1 MLDLSDSIK
10 KIIIIA
16 ATTPFPTKLRVNLRS
31 NWLAKLELGI
41 AQRANLLII
50 AHPKCGNTWLK
61 VMLSRLYQVR
71 FNLPDNLLNKSDEY
85 ARKHPEIPRLA
96 ASNGYYSYEG
106 IIGDDLDINNPNS
119 ILRNKPILFIAR
131 NPIDIAVSWFFQ
143 FTKRQSAQKQEL
155 INHFIEHPID
165 RETISMW
172 DFIRHS
178 DIGLLF
184 LIEYLNQWEKTLTLS
199 PDSLIIRYEDL
210 RSHPTD
216 TLTKITKLM
225 GEAFTA
231 EEIQQAVDYGS
242 FDNQRKLEST
252 GFFKQGGM
260 TLRNPKD
267 SESFK
272 TRRGKVNGYADYFNT
287 EQIQE
292 LEELMMTHLSSTF
305 NYQPLSRSH
314 NNVSGN
320 G

>member
-16 ATTPFPTKLRVNLRS
+16 ATTPFPAKLRVSLRR
-31 NWLAKLELGI
+31 NWLARLELGI

-85 ARKHPEIPRLA
+85 ARKHSEIPRLA

-106 IIGDDLDINNPNS
+106 VIGDDLDIKNS
-119 ILRNKPILFIAR
+119 NSTLRNKPILFIAR
-131 NPIDIAVSWFFQ
+131 NPIDIAVSWYFQ

-155 INHFIEHPID
+155 INHFIDHPVD
-165 RETISMW
+165 RNTITMW
-172 DFIRHS
+172 DFVRHS

-184 LIEYLNQWEKTLTLS
+184 LIEFLNQWEKTLVTC
-199 PDSLIIRYEDL
+199 PNSLIIRYEDL
-210 RSHPTD
+210 RVHPVK

-225 GEAFTA
+225 KESFTA
-231 EEIQQAVDYGS
+231 EEIQHAVDYGS

-272 TRRGKVNGYADYFNT
+272 TRRGKVSGYTDYFNS
-287 EQIQE
+287 EQRQE
-292 LEELMMTHLSSTF
+292 LEELMMTNLSSTF
-305 NYQPLSRSH
+305 NYQPLSK
-314 NNVSGN
+314 
-320 G
+320 

>member
-1 MLDLSDSIK
+1 MLVLSDGIK
-10 KIIIIA
+10 KIIIIV
-16 ATTPFPTKLRVNLRS
+16 ATTPFPTKLRVSLRR

-85 ARKHPEIPRLA
+85 ARKHTEIPRLA

-106 IIGDDLDINNPNS
+106 IIGDDLDTSNPNS
-119 ILRNKPILFIAR
+119 TLRDKPILFIAR

-155 INHFIEHPID
+155 INHFIEHPVD

-172 DFIRHS
+172 DFVRHS

-184 LIEYLNQWEKTLTLS
+184 LIEYLNQWEKTVATCPNGLM
-199 PDSLIIRYEDL
+199 IHYEDL
-210 RSHPTD
+210 RAHPTN

-225 GEAFTA
+225 GESFTA
-231 EEIQQAVDYGS
+231 EDIQQAVDYGS
-242 FDNQRKLEST
+242 FDNQRKLESK

-272 TRRGKVNGYADYFNT
+272 TRRGKVSGYADYFNPK
-287 EQIQE
+287 QILE
-292 LEELMMTHLSSTF
+292 LEDLMMTNLSPTF
-305 NYQPLSRSH
+305 NYQPLSK
-314 NNVSGN
+314 
-320 G
+320 

>member
-1 MLDLSDSIK
+1 MFDLSDGIK

-16 ATTPFPTKLRVNLRS
+16 ATTPLPTKLRVGLRR
-31 NWLAKLELGI
+31 NWLAKLEFGI

-85 ARKHPEIPRLA
+85 SRKHPEIPRLA
-96 ASNGYYSYEG
+96 ASNGHYSYEG
-106 IIGDDLDINNPNS
+106 IIGDDLDADNS
-119 ILRNKPILFIAR
+119 SSMLRDKPILLIAR
-131 NPIDIAVSWFFQ
+131 NPIDIAVSWYFQ

-165 RETISMW
+165 RKTISMW
-172 DFIRHS
+172 DFVRHS
-178 DIGLLF
+178 DIGLPF
-184 LIEYLNQWEKTLTLS
+184 LIEYLNGWEKNLANC
-199 PDSLIIRYEDL
+199 PNSLIIRYEDL
-210 RSHPTD
+210 RAQPAQ
-216 TLTKITKLM
+216 TLKKITALM
-225 GEAFTA
+225 SESFTD
-231 EEIQQAVDYGS
+231 EEIQHAVDYGS

-267 SESFK
+267 TESFK
-272 TRRGKVNGYADYFNT
+272 TRRGKVGGYADYFSP

-292 LEELMMTHLSSTF
+292 LEQLMMSNLSSTF
-305 NYQPLSRSH
+305 NYQPL
-314 NNVSGN
+314 NQ
-320 G
+320 